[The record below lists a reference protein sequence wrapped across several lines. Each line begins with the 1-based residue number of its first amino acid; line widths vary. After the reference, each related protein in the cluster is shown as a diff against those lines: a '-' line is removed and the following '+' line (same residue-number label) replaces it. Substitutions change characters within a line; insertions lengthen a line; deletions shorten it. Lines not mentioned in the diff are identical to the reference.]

1 MLLLRELLDP
11 KYGMFKYYEESRLQW
26 FAPVVSFIGAHNLF
40 VILRYQ
46 PYSQSIFSFMGLKSV
61 NLR

>member
-26 FAPVVSFIGAHNLF
+26 FAPVVSCISS
-40 VILRYQ
+40 ISTCCQ
-46 PYSQSIFSFMGLKSV
+46 YSQF
-61 NLR
+61 

>member
-26 FAPVVSFIGAHNLF
+26 FAPVVSFIRARNLF
-40 VILRYQ
+40 VILTCQ
-46 PYSQSIFSFMGLKSV
+46 PYAFY
-61 NLR
+61 NN